1 MKPLIYMLH
10 QDDPFK
16 CTAAKL
22 VRFRLASPVKFI
34 SRTTI
39 VLNPFSDAPI
49 LKYDQTVADSVCAID
64 CSWERA
70 DEVLKHQR
78 LAAHGIARRLPAML
92 AANPTNY
99 AKLGKLSSVEA
110 LAAALYILNEKE
122 LAAKMM
128 DKFKW
133 GHTFLELNA
142 DLLDDYADA
151 ETEEQVAEL
160 EKEYF
165 PKLGNLYKK
174 KKTIGNA

>member
-22 VRFRLASPVKFI
+22 VKFRLASPVKFI

-39 VLNPFSDAPI
+39 VLNPFSEAPI

-78 LAAHGIARRLPAML
+78 LAAQGIARRLPAML

-110 LAAALYILNEKE
+110 LAGALYILNEKE

-165 PKLGNLYKK
+165 PQLGNFFK
-174 KKTIGNA
+174 KKTTR

>member
-1 MKPLIYMLH
+1 MLH

-39 VLNPFSDAPI
+39 VLNPFSEAPI

-78 LAAHGIARRLPAML
+78 LAAQGIARRLPAML

-110 LAAALYILNEKE
+110 LAGALYILNEKE

-165 PKLGNLYKK
+165 PQLGNFFK
-174 KKTIGNA
+174 KKTTR

>member
-78 LAAHGIARRLPAML
+78 LAVQGIARRLPAML

-110 LAAALYILNEKE
+110 LAGALYILNEKE

-165 PKLGNLYKK
+165 PQLGNLYKK
-174 KKTIGNA
+174 

>member
-39 VLNPFSDAPI
+39 VLNPFSEAPI

-78 LAAHGIARRLPAML
+78 LAAQGIARRLPAML

-110 LAAALYILNEKE
+110 LAGALYILNEKE

-165 PKLGNLYKK
+165 PQLGNFFK
-174 KKTIGNA
+174 KKTTR

>member
-39 VLNPFSDAPI
+39 VLNPFSEAPI

-78 LAAHGIARRLPAML
+78 LAAQGIARRLPVML

-110 LAAALYILNEKE
+110 LAGALYILNEKE

-165 PKLGNLYKK
+165 PQLGNFLK
-174 KKTIGNA
+174 KKTTR

>member
-39 VLNPFSDAPI
+39 VLNPFSEAPI

-78 LAAHGIARRLPAML
+78 LAAQGIARRLPAML

-110 LAAALYILNEKE
+110 LAGALYILNEKE

-165 PKLGNLYKK
+165 PHLGNFFK
-174 KKTIGNA
+174 KKTTR